1 MATISDLLS
10 PADALNASIFA
21 CPPDEETTTGRPP
34 RSPRCDRARQQPST
48 RERFSPSGRHQRTLR
63 RRGSSGESIQFYL
76 GGVGSGT
83 QPHWHAGSW
92 NALLRGRKKWLLWPP
107 ERASYAHSH
116 VATSAEAA
124 VAAGGEP
131 LVCEQRAG
139 EVILVP
145 PLWGHATINQAPALG
160 FATELSAAD
169 RAFDAVG

>member
-1 MATISDLLS
+1 MRCVCSWALR
-10 PADALNASIFA
+10 AVRCAARRVDAV
-21 CPPDEETTTGRPP
+21 
-34 RSPRCDRARQQPST
+34 RSQT
-48 RERFSPSGRHQRTLR
+48 RSAAAA
-63 RRGSSGESIQFYL
+63 
-76 GGVGSGT
+76 
-83 QPHWHAGSW
+83 AGS
-92 NALLRGRKKWLLWPP
+92 RRVGRRTVVIRLPAVPGTRRFTLARNPDPFFWRFDWDAP
-107 ERASYAHSH
+107 
-116 VATSAEAA
+116 SAEAA